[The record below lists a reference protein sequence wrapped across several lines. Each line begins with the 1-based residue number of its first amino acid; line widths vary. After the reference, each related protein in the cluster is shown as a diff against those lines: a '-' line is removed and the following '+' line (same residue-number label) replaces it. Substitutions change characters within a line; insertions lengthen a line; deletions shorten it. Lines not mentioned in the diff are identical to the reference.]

1 MPNQPRE
8 HLHISAIE
16 GFVPEIGR
24 AIWMLEDTR
33 TDTGRRLEGIAPE
46 VIDWRPPVG
55 NSIGTLLY
63 HIAIIEM
70 DWVFNEVMEQKMPS
84 TVWDSFPFPVRDEAT
99 GRLTI
104 VQGIS
109 LDAHFKRL
117 DFTRRVLLDVFQHMS
132 LEDFRRP
139 RAAPRYDVTPA
150 WVIHHLIQHEA
161 EHRGEIATI
170 RSLAETSLG

>member
-1 MPNQPRE
+1 MSTKPRE
-8 HLHISAIE
+8 QLQIPAIE

-33 TDTGRRLEGIAPE
+33 TETGRRLEGIAPE
-46 VIDWRPPVG
+46 VIDWQPPNG

-70 DWVFNEVMEQKMPS
+70 DWLFNEVMEEKLPK
-84 TVWDSFPFPVRDEAT
+84 TVWDAFPHPVKDDN
-99 GRLTI
+99 GRLTV
-104 VQGIS
+104 VQRVS

-117 DFTRRVLLDVFQHMS
+117 DSTRRALLDVFQHMS
-132 LEDFRRP
+132 LEDFRRS
-139 RAAPRYDVTPA
+139 RSLERYDVTPA

-161 EHRGEIATI
+161 EHRGEIGTI
-170 RSLAETSLG
+170 RTLAEATL

>member
-1 MPNQPRE
+1 MSTQPRD
-8 HLHISAIE
+8 HLHIPAIE

-33 TDTGRRLEGIAPE
+33 TETGRRLEGIAPE
-46 VIDWRPPVG
+46 VIDWQPPTG

-63 HIAIIEM
+63 HIAVIEM
-70 DWVFNEVMEQKMPS
+70 DWVFNEVMEEKLPKS
-84 TVWDSFPFPVRDEAT
+84 VWDAFPHDVRGKD
-99 GRLTI
+99 GRLT
-104 VQGIS
+104 VVSGVS

-117 DFTRRVLLDVFQHMS
+117 DSTRRVLLDVFQHMS

-139 RAAPRYDVTPA
+139 RSAPRYDVTPA

-170 RSLAETSLG
+170 RALAEASL

>member
-1 MPNQPRE
+1 MTPQTRD
-8 HLHISAIE
+8 HLHVPAIE

-24 AIWMLEDTR
+24 AIWLLEDTR
-33 TDTGRRLEGIAPE
+33 TETGLRLEGIAPE
-46 VIDWRPPVG
+46 VIDWQPPVG

-70 DWVFNEVMEQKMPS
+70 DWLYNEIMETHMPES
-84 TVWDSFPFPVRDEAT
+84 VWEPFLHPVRRAD
-99 GRLTI
+99 GRLS
-104 VQGIS
+104 VVSGIS

-117 DFTRRVLLDVFQHMS
+117 DYTRRTLLEVFQHMS

-139 RAAPRYDVTPA
+139 RAVERYDVTPA

-170 RSLAETSLG
+170 RSLAEASL